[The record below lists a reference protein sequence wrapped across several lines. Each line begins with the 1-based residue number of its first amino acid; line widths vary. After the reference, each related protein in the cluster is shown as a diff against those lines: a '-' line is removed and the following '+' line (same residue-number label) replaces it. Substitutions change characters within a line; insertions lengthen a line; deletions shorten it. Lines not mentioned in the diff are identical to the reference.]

1 MTWEKIAYEAQRRA
15 CTERTERTGGQGD
28 GRTVAREP
36 WKPTA
41 DA

>member
-15 CTERTERTGGQGD
+15 CTERTGGQGD

-41 DA
+41 EA